1 MNRDDFFYLLG
12 DDHWSNT
19 ACIGYAVKTC
29 KALNYSKNEI
39 DAFVTIL
46 NAMSLWK
53 KPRKNIGRFDFTNIQ
68 LLGAVT
74 KVLNLIDYLYRN
86 SVFVIVI
93 CDGSE

>member
-1 MNRDDFFYLLG
+1 MNRDEFFYLLG

-46 NAMSLWK
+46 NAMFSNFTLEEAEEEY
-53 KPRKNIGRFDFTNIQ
+53 RKI
-68 LLGAVT
+68 
-74 KVLNLIDYLYRN
+74 
-86 SVFVIVI
+86 
-93 CDGSE
+93 

>member
-46 NAMSLWK
+46 NAMFS
-53 KPRKNIGRFDFTNIQ
+53 
-68 LLGAVT
+68 
-74 KVLNLIDYLYRN
+74 NLPIYSCL
-86 SVFVIVI
+86 VQ
-93 CDGSE
+93 